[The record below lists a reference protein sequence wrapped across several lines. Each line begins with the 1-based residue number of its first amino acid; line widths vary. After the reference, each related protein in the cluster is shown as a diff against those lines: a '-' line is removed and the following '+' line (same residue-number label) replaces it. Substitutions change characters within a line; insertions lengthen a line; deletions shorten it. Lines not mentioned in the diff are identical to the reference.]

1 MGVPPTGSDI
11 LKTLIELLEAQE
23 QIKIT
28 YEIEKT
34 EKDGI
39 NG

>member
-1 MGVPPTGSDI
+1 MGESI

-28 YEIEKT
+28 YVIKEGGSKSDNAI
-34 EKDGI
+34 
-39 NG
+39 